1 MNEKIIEIIK
11 KNCALDDEITIE
23 SELKLLSL
31 DSLTFVTILV
41 EIEELYNIEFDIEK
55 LDIKSWKSVNDLIK
69 EVEKMCNEK
78 IQN

>member
-11 KNCALDDEITIE
+11 KNCALDDEITID

>member
-11 KNCALDDEITIE
+11 KNCALDDEITID

-31 DSLTFVTILV
+31 DSLTFVTILL

-55 LDIKSWKSVNDLIK
+55 LNIKSWDTVIDLIK
-69 EVEKMCNEK
+69 EVEKMRNEK
-78 IQN
+78 I

>member
-1 MNEKIIEIIK
+1 MNENIIEIIK
-11 KNCALDDEITIE
+11 KNCALDDEITID

-78 IQN
+78 I

>member
-11 KNCALDDEITIE
+11 KNCALDDEITID

-55 LDIKSWKSVNDLIK
+55 LDIKSWNTVIDLIK